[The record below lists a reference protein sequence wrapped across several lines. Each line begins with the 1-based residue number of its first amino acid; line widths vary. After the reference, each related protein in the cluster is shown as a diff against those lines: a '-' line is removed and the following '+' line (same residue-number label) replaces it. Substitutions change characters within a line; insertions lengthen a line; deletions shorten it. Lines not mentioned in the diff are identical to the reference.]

1 MSLRNIENM
10 QEYQKRKKQKNFL
23 ECEKKMQ
30 RRHKQTCKSDELFH
44 EIGMVRLQPE
54 VISCTE
60 WCVFVVFVWD
70 DALATEVAVCVVW
83 VRGNG
88 DVPKLFVFPCIFVAA
103 KSRGKKKI
111 RKSFAKKL
119 VLKLITIVWLR
130 FWWCRYCRFCRCRFW
145 RRIIRRIKSINLIT
159 TAVAAAVVINAILLQ
174 LLRWYWTTRT
184 NVLTFYC
191 NIIDRRNWRNLWKS
205 QKAIMR

>member
-70 DALATEVAVCVVW
+70 DALATDVAVCVVW

-88 DVPKLFVFPCIFVAA
+88 DVPKLFVFPYIFVAA
-103 KSRGKKKI
+103 KSRGKKI

-174 LLRWYWTTRT
+174 LLRWYWTART

>member
-1 MSLRNIENM
+1 MNYSMKLEWYGCNQKWYRALNGACSL
-10 QEYQKRKKQKNFL
+10 FL
-23 ECEKKMQ
+23 YEMMRWPRTLLCVLFELEAMAMYLNYLFFHTFLLPQ
-30 RRHKQTCKSDELFH
+30 RV
-44 EIGMVRLQPE
+44 G
-54 VISCTE
+54 
-60 WCVFVVFVWD
+60 
-70 DALATEVAVCVVW
+70 
-83 VRGNG
+83 
-88 DVPKLFVFPCIFVAA
+88 
-103 KSRGKKKI
+103 GKKKF

-130 FWWCRYCRFCRCRFW
+130 FWWCRYCRSCRCRFW

-159 TAVAAAVVINAILLQ
+159 TVVAAAAVVINAILLQ

-205 QKAIMR
+205 QKAIMRQSNKKNWIQNKFTKCYLK